1 MILKIEEIIRIL
13 LLIKSP
19 FFKYIFLTIITILLI
34 DITRQ
39 SLDLNSAVYNSTQ
52 INQQIHDYFDFQ
64 NR

>member
-1 MILKIEEIIRIL
+1 MILKIEEIIKIL

-39 SLDLNSAVYNSTQ
+39 SLDLNSAVYNST
-52 INQQIHDYFDFQ
+52 
-64 NR
+64 R